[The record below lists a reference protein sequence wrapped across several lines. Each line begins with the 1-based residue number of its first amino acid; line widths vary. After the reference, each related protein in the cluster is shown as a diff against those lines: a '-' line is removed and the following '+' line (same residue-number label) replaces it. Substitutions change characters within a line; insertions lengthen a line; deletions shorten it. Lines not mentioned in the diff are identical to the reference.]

1 MKKLK
6 GRAKHSHVHTPAP
19 IEAKG
24 FTVGNPGRKKKII
37 VVAAVVLVL
46 VGGAVAYKL
55 THRPIDPKFID
66 SHGGVMS
73 PEARENI
80 DAPAMNPN
88 EGTSE

>member
-6 GRAKHSHVHTPAP
+6 GRAKKLHTPAP

-37 VVAAVVLVL
+37 IIVAVVLVL
-46 VGGAVAYKL
+46 IGGVVAYKL
-55 THRPIDPKFID
+55 THQPINPKFID

-88 EGTSE
+88 EGSTE